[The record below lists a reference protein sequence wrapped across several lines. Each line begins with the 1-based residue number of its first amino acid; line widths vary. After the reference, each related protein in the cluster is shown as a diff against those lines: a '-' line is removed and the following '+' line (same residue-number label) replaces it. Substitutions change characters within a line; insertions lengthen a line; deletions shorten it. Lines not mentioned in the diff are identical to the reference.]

1 MSQKVRIDGVK
12 HTGASVFLGVDHCGN
27 PCWTRNPER
36 IMVWLCDGWRSRF
49 NQRREQRT
57 HNVPIKDDATGE
69 ITDWTEEPLG
79 GPDISPLMSDSQA
92 RTSCLWMAGIPSAI
106 LASTNRIEN
115 TEWFAGLKRKK
126 TSGGR
131 VSGFKSRRRDLGF
144 VCWYTPSKGCH
155 NAVFHKTGRK
165 SGVVV
170 ITGMNPSR
178 WRKPGDKARWRI
190 VIHVRTSRP
199 IRPYTSIHV
208 DWTHRS
214 LVFVNTPSP
223 LPRSGDGAIG
233 LDRGC
238 AHTLASSDGTFM
250 DMPKPSK
257 AELKRLKYLQRR
269 MARQDRVN
277 EARGGRTAKLASK
290 RRQKTLSQFNALQGR
305 IVRRRNDW
313 IEKTTTRLA
322 KANILIAMEDLD
334 VKAMTR
340 RPKPRPDPANPGR
353 YLHNGAK
360 AKAGLDRSILSNCWG
375 HTLKRL
381 NDKMAANGGKLVVV
395 PAAYTSQ
402 TCHKCGHVAKG
413 NRESQAVFHCVK
425 CGYEANADVNAAE
438 NILSRALSQTG
449 GGTASDVEEPR
460 WRTDEAS
467 TPSFPQA
474 GSSFGVRSVKGIPRL

>member
-1 MSQKVRIDGVK
+1 MLFR
-12 HTGASVFLGVDHCGN
+12 
-27 PCWTRNPER
+27 
-36 IMVWLCDGWRSRF
+36 
-49 NQRREQRT
+49 
-57 HNVPIKDDATGE
+57 
-69 ITDWTEEPLG
+69 
-79 GPDISPLMSDSQA
+79 
-92 RTSCLWMAGIPSAI
+92 
-106 LASTNRIEN
+106 
-115 TEWFAGLKRKK
+115 
-126 TSGGR
+126 
-131 VSGFKSRRRDLGF
+131 
-144 VCWYTPSKGCH
+144 
-155 NAVFHKTGRK
+155 

-170 ITGMNPSR
+170 ITGMNPTR
-178 WRKPGDKARWRI
+178 WVKPGEKAHWRI
-190 VIHVRTSRP
+190 AIHVRVGQS

-208 DWTHRS
+208 DWTHKS
-214 LVFVNTPSP
+214 LVFTNMPLP
-223 LPRSGDGAIG
+223 LPRVGNGMVG

-238 AHTLASSDGTFM
+238 AHALASSDGTFM

-269 MARQDRVN
+269 MTRQDRVN
-277 EARGGRTAKLASK
+277 EARGGRTAKFASK

-322 KANILIAMEDLD
+322 QENILVAMEDLD
-334 VKAMTR
+334 VRAMTR
-340 RPKPRPDPANPGR
+340 KPKPKPDPAKPGQ

-375 HTLKRL
+375 RVMIRL
-381 NDKMAANGGKLVVV
+381 QDKMDANGGRLVIV

-402 TCHKCGHVAKG
+402 TCHKCGHVAKE

-474 GSSFGVRSVKGIPRL
+474 GSSFGVRLVKGIPRL

>member
-1 MSQKVRIDGVK
+1 MSQKVRIDGVR
-12 HTGASVFLGVDHCGN
+12 HAGASVFLGVDHCGN

-79 GPDISPLMSDSQA
+79 GPDILPLMSDSQA

-131 VSGFKSRRRDLGF
+131 VSGFKSRRRGLGF

-190 VIHVRTSRP
+190 VIHVRTSRS

-238 AHTLASSDGTFM
+238 VHTLASSDGTFM

-290 RRQKTLSQFNALQGR
+290 RRQKTLNQFNALQGR

-381 NDKMAANGGKLVVV
+381 NDKMAANGGKLVIV

-413 NRESQAVFHCVK
+413 NRDSQAVFHCVE
-425 CGYEANADVNAAE
+425 CGYRANADVNAAE
-438 NILSRALSQTG
+438 NILSRALAKTG
-449 GGTASDVEEPR
+449 GDTALDAEDPH
-460 WRTDEAS
+460 WRPDEAS
-467 TPSFPQA
+467 TPSTPI
-474 GSSFGVRSVKGIPRL
+474 GSPLGVRSVKGIPRL